1 MKKYAA
7 VKISGAFLIAVIM
20 IWSPSL
26 FAQVSGVTVVNNLT
40 FGDVFPGIPKEVD
53 EKTPGRA
60 AEFEVTGIAGSEIT
74 IEFMLPT
81 YMNDGGYNMPLLFRQ
96 TDCSLDSSSTP
107 DQTNPLFSDQDPWK
121 TITYGIGSGGI
132 KVWLGGK
139 VVPRLQQNEGNYS
152 ADIVITVTYIGT

>member
-1 MKKYAA
+1 MSKTQA
-7 VKISGAFLIAVIM
+7 IHITGAFLSAAILLC
-20 IWSPSL
+20 SPNL
-26 FAQVSGVTVVNNLT
+26 LAQVSGVTVVNNLT

-53 EKTPGRA
+53 EQTPGRA
-60 AEFEVTGIAGSEIT
+60 AEFEITGIAGSEVT

-107 DQTNPLFSDQDPWK
+107 DQTNPLFPNQDPWK

-139 VVPRLQQNEGNYS
+139 VVPRIQQKDGSYS